1 MEEILGCKAVQ
12 EALKF
17 LENDDERTL
26 QETLEMCQIPA
37 PSYQEEKKAE
47 YVFRKMQEAGLEDV
61 HIDEVGNVLG
71 TRKGTG
77 NGPRIVLAG
86 HTDTVFPM
94 ETDLTL
100 KQEGNRY
107 SCPGI
112 GDDTRAVAELL
123 SIARAMNAV
132 GIRGEGDLV
141 FCANVCEEGLGDLR
155 GTKHVFRV
163 DGDELQHY
171 DGFISIDDKNTSGI
185 IYQAVGSERYLV
197 TFHGTGGHSYT
208 GFGIPSPIHAMG
220 RAIAKISDFQVPSD
234 PKTTFTV
241 GVVNGGSSVNVIA
254 EEASML
260 VDMRSLDADALAEL
274 SAKFHKAVEEA
285 VEKENARWGLSVKNS
300 GENTG
305 KCNSANV
312 DVSDSSNKLTNA
324 DTSVN
329 CVNLPKPG
337 VTASDRITVT
347 FEQKGKRPAGTQEKQ
362 CQIVQAANAA
372 NQALGMETLY
382 IGAASTDANI
392 PISLGIPAITVG
404 WGGKGGGEHTIHE
417 WYEHAESWKGPQ
429 RDLLLLLALSGF
441 EGIHKYQ
448 LPRITDFKVD
458 FSKE

>member
-1 MEEILGCKAVQ
+1 MEELLRCKTVQ
-12 EALKF
+12 EAFRF
-17 LENDDERTL
+17 LEKDDKRTL

-47 YVFRKMQEAGLEDV
+47 YVFGKMQEAGLEDV

-71 TRKGTG
+71 VRKGNG

-100 KQEGNRY
+100 KQDGNRY

-112 GDDTRAVAELL
+112 GDDTRAGAELL

-132 GIRGEGDLV
+132 GIRGEGDIV

-155 GTKHVFRV
+155 GTKHVFGV
-163 DGDELQHY
+163 DGSARHPF

-234 PKTTFTV
+234 PKTTFNV
-241 GVVNGGSSVNVIA
+241 GIVNGGSSVNVIA

-260 VDMRSLDADALAEL
+260 VDMRSLDANALTEL
-274 SAKFHKAVEEA
+274 SAKFHEAVEEA
-285 VEKENARWGLSVKNS
+285 VEEENARWGLVTGNS
-300 GENTG
+300 
-305 KCNSANV
+305 
-312 DVSDSSNKLTNA
+312 
-324 DTSVN
+324 TS
-329 CVNLPKPG
+329 G
-337 VTASDRITVT
+337 GITVN

-404 WGGKGGGEHTIHE
+404 FHF
-417 WYEHAESWKGPQ
+417 
-429 RDLLLLLALSGF
+429 LLRF
-441 EGIHKYQ
+441 
-448 LPRITDFKVD
+448 
-458 FSKE
+458 

>member
-1 MEEILGCKAVQ
+1 MVELMKFKAVQ
-12 EALKF
+12 KALSF
-17 LENDDERTL
+17 LQEDDERTL
-26 QETLEMCQIPA
+26 GETLEMCQIPA

-47 YVFRKMQEAGLEDV
+47 YVFGKMQEAGLEDV
-61 HIDEVGNVLG
+61 HIDAVGNILG
-71 TRKGTG
+71 VRKGNG

-100 KQEGNRY
+100 KQDGNRY

-132 GIRGEGDLV
+132 GIRGEGDIV
-141 FCANVCEEGLGDLR
+141 FCANVCEEGLGDLW
-155 GTKHVFRV
+155 GTKHVFGV
-163 DGDELQHY
+163 DGSARHPF

-220 RAIAKISDFQVPSD
+220 RAIAKISDFQVPSA

-254 EEASML
+254 EESSML
-260 VDMRSLDADALAEL
+260 VDMRSLDANALAEL

-285 VEKENARWGLSVKNS
+285 VEEENARWGLGIN
-300 GENTG
+300 
-305 KCNSANV
+305 
-312 DVSDSSNKLTNA
+312 DSD
-324 DTSVN
+324 
-329 CVNLPKPG
+329 C
-337 VTASDRITVT
+337 ITVT

-362 CQIVQAANAA
+362 CQIVQAANVA
-372 NQALGMETLY
+372 NQVIGMETLY

-417 WYEHAESWKGPQ
+417 WYEHTETWKGPQ

-441 EGIHKYQ
+441 EGIRKYQ
-448 LPRITDFKVD
+448 LPHITDFNVD

>member
-1 MEEILGCKAVQ
+1 MEELLRCNAVQ
-12 EALKF
+12 EAFRFLK
-17 LENDDERTL
+17 EDDERAL

-47 YVFRKMQEAGLEDV
+47 YVFGKMQEAGLEDV
-61 HIDEVGNVLG
+61 HIDAVGNVLG
-71 TRKGTG
+71 VRKGNG

-100 KQEGNRY
+100 KQDGNRY

-132 GIRGEGDLV
+132 GIRGEGDIV

-155 GTKHVFRV
+155 GTKHVFGV
-163 DGDELQHY
+163 DGSARHPF

-208 GFGIPSPIHAMG
+208 DFGIPSPIHAMG
-220 RAIAKISDFQVPSD
+220 RAIAKISDFQVPSA

-254 EEASML
+254 EESSML
-260 VDMRSLDADALAEL
+260 VDMRSLDANALAEL

-285 VEKENARWGLSVKNS
+285 VEEENARWGLGIN
-300 GENTG
+300 
-305 KCNSANV
+305 
-312 DVSDSSNKLTNA
+312 DSD
-324 DTSVN
+324 
-329 CVNLPKPG
+329 C
-337 VTASDRITVT
+337 ITVT

-362 CQIVQAANAA
+362 CQIVQAANVA
-372 NQALGMETLY
+372 NQVIGMETLY

-417 WYEHAESWKGPQ
+417 WYEHTETWKGPQ

-441 EGIHKYQ
+441 EGIRKYQ
-448 LPRITDFKVD
+448 LPHITDFNVD

>member
-1 MEEILGCKAVQ
+1 MVELMKFKAVQ
-12 EALKF
+12 KALSF
-17 LENDDERTL
+17 LQEDDERTL
-26 QETLEMCQIPA
+26 GETLEMCQIPA

-47 YVFRKMQEAGLEDV
+47 YVLGKMQEAGLEDV

-71 TRKGTG
+71 VRKGNG

-100 KQEGNRY
+100 KQDGNRY

-132 GIRGEGDLV
+132 GIRGEGDIV

-155 GTKHVFRV
+155 GTKHVFGV
-163 DGDELQHY
+163 DGSARHPF

-220 RAIAKISDFQVPSD
+220 RAIAKISDFQVPSA

-254 EEASML
+254 EESSML
-260 VDMRSLDADALAEL
+260 VDMRSLDANALAEL

-285 VEKENARWGLSVKNS
+285 VEEENARWGLGIN
-300 GENTG
+300 
-305 KCNSANV
+305 
-312 DVSDSSNKLTNA
+312 DSD
-324 DTSVN
+324 
-329 CVNLPKPG
+329 C
-337 VTASDRITVT
+337 ITVT

-362 CQIVQAANAA
+362 CQIVQAANVA
-372 NQALGMETLY
+372 NQVIGMETLY

-417 WYEHAESWKGPQ
+417 WYEHTETWKGPQ

-441 EGIHKYQ
+441 EGIRKYQ
-448 LPRITDFKVD
+448 LPHITDFNVD

>member
-1 MEEILGCKAVQ
+1 MDKLLKYNGVQ

-17 LENDDERTL
+17 LREDDERTL
-26 QETLEMCQIPA
+26 KEHLEMCQIPA
-37 PSYQEEKKAE
+37 PSYEEGEKAE
-47 YVFRKMQEAGLEDV
+47 YVRKKMVDAGLSDV

-71 TRKGTG
+71 TWKGAG
-77 NGPRIVLAG
+77 NGPRIMVAG
-86 HTDTVFPM
+86 HTDTVFPK

-100 KQEGNRY
+100 KKEGERY

-123 SIARAMNAV
+123 SLARALNAT
-132 GIRGEGDLV
+132 GIRGEGDIV

-155 GTKHVFRV
+155 GTKHVFGV
-163 DGDELQHY
+163 DGSARHPF

-208 GFGIPSPIHAMG
+208 DFGIPSPIHAMG
-220 RAIAKISDFQVPSD
+220 RAIAKISDFQVPSA

-254 EEASML
+254 EESSML
-260 VDMRSLDADALAEL
+260 VDMRSLDANALAEL

-285 VEKENARWGLSVKNS
+285 VEEENARWGLGIN
-300 GENTG
+300 
-305 KCNSANV
+305 
-312 DVSDSSNKLTNA
+312 DSD
-324 DTSVN
+324 
-329 CVNLPKPG
+329 C
-337 VTASDRITVT
+337 ITVT

-362 CQIVQAANAA
+362 CQIVQAANVA
-372 NQALGMETLY
+372 NQVIGMETLY

-417 WYEHAESWKGPQ
+417 WYEHTETWKGPQ

-441 EGIHKYQ
+441 EGIRKYQ
-448 LPRITDFKVD
+448 LPHITDFNVD